1 MVDETIEANVI
12 EDGLMI
18 SGSSFE
24 IDMSEIQRDIED
36 LTVAIDGAR
45 TVYGEMLVEADV
57 IGNMVYGDVRRCE
70 REMSSRIRAADELRR
85 KLNRDYKVPLDR
97 AKVRYDELMEPVI
110 ELHAAYRQRR
120 IELDDAVKA
129 SKKRAIQALYENM
142 MPYIALPL
150 EGQDEALVPFDRIF
164 EMHGAKWL
172 NKSVDLMHIESEIE
186 SIAKDIV
193 AGERQLDEEGLVHA
207 AAAKAVYW
215 QTLSVD
221 DAIAH
226 DRELCVLEERQAALS
241 AERAQRV
248 QFAAAPADDPTPK
261 PTFEPIAERKPR
273 VMLIDGATDDEC
285 RRIGQFCRSLGISGV
300 FKGPQVYDAVKR
312 M

>member
-1 MVDETIEANVI
+1 
-12 EDGLMI
+12 
-18 SGSSFE
+18 
-24 IDMSEIQRDIED
+24 
-36 LTVAIDGAR
+36 
-45 TVYGEMLVEADV
+45 
-57 IGNMVYGDVRRCE
+57 
-70 REMSSRIRAADELRR
+70 
-85 KLNRDYKVPLDR
+85 
-97 AKVRYDELMEPVI
+97 
-110 ELHAAYRQRR
+110 
-120 IELDDAVKA
+120 
-129 SKKRAIQALYENM
+129 M